1 MSAAPVKYKQTL
13 STPFPVWFGALVVLG
28 LWMLARPYN
37 GLRHDGIFYIGQVM
51 LHMWPDIF
59 KNDLFFKYGSQDQ
72 FSIFASLLE
81 RLYHLLGVPVTQV
94 LVLVV
99 CGLSFMISLAWAL
112 RWIESPLERWAGLA
126 TVAVFSHL
134 YSANGTFAFT
144 EGFVTARSLAEPL
157 ALAGIVLVLRGRLV
171 TAGATLLLSAAAH
184 PLMALPAVTV
194 VWAYL
199 SLSNRRWLWSLALL
213 PLPAVLGVLGIKPF
227 DALFVRFDTA
237 WWESVSVANVHVFM
251 LNWIVSDWQILV
263 IDAGVLWL
271 AMHSLGPPLAQLARA
286 LLLAS
291 TGLLAL
297 TAIGA
302 DLLHDALLTQLQLFR
317 VLWLTHLFALAF
329 LPAMLWRRWNA
340 FNGSRLPALSL
351 AAAML
356 AANSRWPA
364 GWALIAWAFLVEALV
379 RSGRP
384 VTPRLDRIASMA
396 TALVMVVLTVAIP
409 SKTLI
414 DFREGGAPMNLPNY
428 SLALMTVPTIS
439 MALAAALYLGWTAGK
454 RSRGAAVA
462 GALVLAGY
470 GAIHWDR
477 RDDWNRYVEDSIF
490 REHPFEKF
498 IPRHAE
504 VLWNDNQLTSWML
517 LKRANFVSSVQGAG
531 FLFNRGTAIE
541 FQRRAPAI
549 GILQMQ
555 KEICAVMQGVSN
567 SPEQV
572 GCAPAPEVLSEICRI
587 PHGPDFIVLSDKV
600 PKGEVAEWTFNSPTR
615 KQTFYLYDCSK
626 LR

>member
-1 MSAAPVKYKQTL
+1 
-13 STPFPVWFGALVVLG
+13 
-28 LWMLARPYN
+28 MLARPYK

-51 LHMWPDIF
+51 LHMWPDVF

-72 FSIFASLLE
+72 FSIFSSLLE
-81 RLYHLLGVPVTQV
+81 RLYQLGGVPVTQV

-99 CGLSFMISLAWAL
+99 CGLSFMLLLAWAL
-112 RWIESPLERWAGLA
+112 RPIESPLERWAGLA

-144 EGFVTARSLAEPL
+144 EAFVTARSMAEPL
-157 ALAGIVLVLRGRLV
+157 ALAGLVLVLRGRLV
-171 TAGATLLLSAAAH
+171 AAGVLLLLSAAAH
-184 PLMALPAVTV
+184 PLMALPAVAV
-194 VWAYL
+194 AWVYL
-199 SLSNRRWLWSLALL
+199 SLSNRRWLWALALL
-213 PLPAVLGVLGIKPF
+213 PLPVVLGLLGVKPF
-227 DALFVRFDTA
+227 DDLFVRFDAA
-237 WWESVSVANVHVFM
+237 WWKSVSVANVHVFM
-251 LNWIVSDWQILV
+251 LNWDVSDWQILI

-271 AMHSLGPPLAQLARA
+271 AMRSLAPPLAQLARA

-291 TGLLAL
+291 AGLLAL
-297 TAIGA
+297 SAIGA
-302 DLLHDALLTQLQLFR
+302 DLFHDALLTQLQLFR

-340 FNGSRLPALSL
+340 FEGSRLPALSL

-384 VTPRLDRIASMA
+384 VTPRLDRVASVA
-396 TALVMVVLTVAIP
+396 TALAIAVLTVAIP

-414 DFREGGAPMNLPNY
+414 DFSEGGAAMTLPNY
-428 SLALMTVPTIS
+428 ALALMTVPTIS
-439 MALAAALYLGWTAGK
+439 MALAAALYFGWAAGK
-454 RSRGAAVA
+454 RSRAAAVA
-462 GALVLAGY
+462 VALILAGY
-470 GAIHWDR
+470 GVTHWDR

-490 REHPFEKF
+490 REHPFDKF
-498 IPRHAE
+498 IPRQAQ
-504 VLWNDNQLTSWML
+504 VLWNDDRLTSWML
-517 LKRANFVSSVQGAG
+517 LKRANFVSSAQGAG

-541 FQRRAPAI
+541 FQRRAPAM
-549 GILQMQ
+549 GTLKMQ

-567 SPEQV
+567 SDEAVDCSPTPE
-572 GCAPAPEVLSEICRI
+572 ALEDICRI
-587 PHGPDFIVLSDKV
+587 PQGPDFIVLSDKV